1 MNLGLTG
8 GIATGKS
15 TASEFFREK
24 GLRVICA
31 DKIARE
37 VVEKKDILEA
47 LASEFG
53 ESIIYE
59 NKLDRKK
66 LREIVFK
73 DKLLVEKLNSI
84 THPAII
90 SQIKKEIE
98 MYRDEKIIVLDIPLL
113 FEGNYEFLVDKILLI
128 TCDLEKQIERVQKR
142 DSVSKENAENI
153 IKNQMPMAEKVDK
166 ADFVLE
172 NNEEKIDFLEKLEK
186 FFEKIKA
193 YQ

>member
-1 MNLGLTG
+1 MILGLTG

-15 TASEFFREK
+15 TASEFFQEK

-47 LASEFG
+47 LVSEFG
-53 ESIIYE
+53 QDIVYE

-90 SQIKKEIE
+90 SQIKKELQVYKE
-98 MYRDEKIIVLDIPLL
+98 EEIIILDIPLL

-128 TCDLEKQIERVQKR
+128 TCDLEKQIERIQKR

-153 IKNQMPMAEKVDK
+153 MKNQMPMVEKVDK

-186 FFEKIKA
+186 FLEKIKA